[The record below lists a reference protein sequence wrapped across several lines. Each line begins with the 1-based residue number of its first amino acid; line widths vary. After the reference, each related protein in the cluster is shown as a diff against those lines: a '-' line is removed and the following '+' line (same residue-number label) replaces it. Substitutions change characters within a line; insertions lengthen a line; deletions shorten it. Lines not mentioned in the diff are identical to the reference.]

1 MGLILWVA
9 FFMPEGGGDDAEE
22 TKAPLFVS
30 GLSGTYRQA
39 VL

>member
-9 FFMPEGGGDDAEE
+9 FFMPEGGGADAEE
-22 TKAPLFVS
+22 TKAAVF
-30 GLSGTYRQA
+30 LSRLSETYRRA